1 MLIHHVYKWVINM
14 HLTKAKIIS
23 NEQISL
29 RYCHMKIAISDW
41 SVSDVSP
48 GQFFHIRTTDD
59 ISPLLRRPFSIY
71 RINEIDN
78 TLEFLYLV
86 KGAGTKK
93 LAERKP
99 NELLDIFGPL
109 GNTFT
114 IPEKSKGLLLVAR
127 GVGIATLSA
136 LAFAAGKKGIPCF
149 AILSARTKEDILVEK
164 ELNDAGIKTFLV
176 NDLDG
181 TSDPANVKM
190 LAEELIGSK
199 QVDSIYT
206 CGSKRLS
213 ILMKEIAERH
223 NLFAEIA
230 LEENMGCAM
239 GACYACVC
247 DIQVGNEIQTIRICQ
262 DGPVLPLKKV
272 VLS

>member
-1 MLIHHVYKWVINM
+1 MN
-14 HLTKAKIIS
+14 LTKAKIIS
-23 NEQISL
+23 NEQINP
-29 RYCHMKIAISDW
+29 RYCHIKIAITDW
-41 SVSDVSP
+41 SVSDVNS

-99 NELLDIFGPL
+99 NERLDIFGPL
-109 GNTFT
+109 GNAFT
-114 IPEKSKGLLLVAR
+114 IPDMSTGLMLVAR

-149 AILSARTKEDILVEK
+149 AILSARTKGDILVEK

-176 NDLDG
+176 NDLDD
-181 TSDPANVKM
+181 TSDPAKVKVM
-190 LAEELIGSK
+190 AEELIGGK
-199 QVDSIYT
+199 LADAIYT

-213 ILMKEIAERH
+213 IMMKEIAEKH

-272 VLS
+272 ILS

>member
-1 MLIHHVYKWVINM
+1 VN
-14 HLTKAKIIS
+14 LTKAKILS
-23 NEQISL
+23 NEQISV
-29 RYCHMKIAISDW
+29 RYCHMKVAIPDW
-41 SVSDVSP
+41 SVSEVHP

-71 RINEIDN
+71 RINEHDN

-93 LAERKP
+93 LAERKV
-99 NELLDIFGPL
+99 NERLDIFGPL

-114 IPEKSKGLLLVAR
+114 IPDTSKGLLLVAR

-136 LAFAAGKKGIPCF
+136 LAYAAGKKGVPCI
-149 AILSARTKEDILVEK
+149 AILSARTEEDILVEK
-164 ELNDAGIKTFLV
+164 ELNDAGIQTFLV

-181 TSDPANVKM
+181 SSDPSNVKV
-190 LAEELIGSK
+190 LAEELIRSQ

-213 ILMKEIAERH
+213 ILMKEIAGRFE
-223 NLFAEIA
+223 LFAEIA

-247 DIQVGNEIQTIRICQ
+247 DIEVGDEIKTIRICQ
-262 DGPVLPLKKV
+262 DGPVLPLKQV
-272 VLS
+272 VLI

>member
-1 MLIHHVYKWVINM
+1 MNLI
-14 HLTKAKIIS
+14 KAKIIS

-41 SVSDVSP
+41 SVSEVKP
-48 GQFFHIRTTDD
+48 GQFFHIRTTDTF
-59 ISPLLRRPFSIY
+59 SPLLRRPFSIY
-71 RINEIDN
+71 RINEADN

-93 LAERKP
+93 LAKRKP
-99 NELLDIFGPL
+99 KELLDVLGPL

-114 IPEKSKGLLLVAR
+114 VPEATKGILLVAR

-136 LAFAAGKKGIPCF
+136 LAFAAGKQGIPCF
-149 AILSARTKEDILVEK
+149 AILSARTIEDILVEK
-164 ELNDAGIKTFLV
+164 ELNESGIKTFLV
-176 NDLDG
+176 NDQDG
-181 TSDPANVKM
+181 TSDPANVKR
-190 LAEELIGSK
+190 LSEEIISSK
-199 QVDSIYT
+199 QIDSIYT

-213 ILMKEIAERH
+213 ILMKEMAERY

-239 GACYACVC
+239 GACFACVC
-247 DIQVGNEIQTIRICQ
+247 DIQEGNEIRTIRICQ

>member
-1 MLIHHVYKWVINM
+1 MN
-14 HLTKAKIIS
+14 LTKAKIIS

-29 RYCHMKIAISDW
+29 RYYHMKIAIPDW
-41 SVSDVSP
+41 SVSEVQA

-59 ISPLLRRPFSIY
+59 FSPLLRRPFSIY
-71 RINEIDN
+71 RINELDN

-86 KGAGTKK
+86 KGAGTKR

-114 IPEKSKGLLLVAR
+114 IPEMSRGLMLVAR

-136 LAFAAGKKGIPCF
+136 LAFAAGKKGVPCF

-164 ELNDAGIKTFLV
+164 ELNEVGIKTFLV
-176 NDLDG
+176 NDLDS
-181 TSDPANVKM
+181 TSDLANVKVM
-190 LAEELIGSK
+190 AEELINSK

-213 ILMKEIAERH
+213 ILMKDMAEKH
-223 NLFAEIA
+223 QLFAEIA

-247 DIQVGNEIQTIRICQ
+247 DIKEGNEIQTIRICQ

>member
-1 MLIHHVYKWVINM
+1 MN
-14 HLTKAKIIS
+14 LTKAKIIS

-29 RYCHMKIAISDW
+29 RYCHMKIAIPDW
-41 SVSDVSP
+41 NVSEVKP
-48 GQFFHIRTTDD
+48 GQFFHIRTSDD
-59 ISPLLRRPFSIY
+59 FSPLLRRPFSIY
-71 RINEIDN
+71 RINEKDN
-78 TLEFLYLV
+78 RLEFLYLV
-86 KGAGTKK
+86 KGAGTKR

-99 NELLDIFGPL
+99 NEFLDIFGPL

-114 IPEKSKGLLLVAR
+114 IPDTSTGLMLVAR

-136 LAFAAGKKGIPCF
+136 LAFEAGKKGIPCF
-149 AILSARTKEDILVEK
+149 AILSARTKEDILVDK
-164 ELNDAGIKTFLV
+164 ELNKAGIKTFLV
-176 NDLDG
+176 NDLNG
-181 TSDPANVKM
+181 TSAPANVKVM
-190 LAEELIGSK
+190 AEELISSK

-213 ILMKEIAERH
+213 ILMKDIAEKH
-223 NLFAEIA
+223 QLFAEVA

-247 DIQVGNEIQTIRICQ
+247 DIQEGNEIQTIRICQ